1 MAEQLVGALGP
12 ISKGEVVRNRR
23 EPGGWGRV
31 CDRRVLLSCHSPWS
45 RWSARGGWGGSPQ
58 QMALDK
64 GVGWGVW
71 PSAPGAACELLP
83 LSTERKELGAGKGCF
98 YSEGRISTHPHPPI
112 HRLEPGKKAAGRGAR
127 EAKVRT
133 ASNSHHLPWKTWGQ
147 GAPPSHENGPKAH
160 LDGGRILLTPNLR
173 IQGCSLRIRELTP
186 GAQRTKARN

>member
-1 MAEQLVGALGP
+1 MSGTGGSLKLGGGGGGEYVIEGYFSAATALGA
-12 ISKGEVVRNRR
+12 
-23 EPGGWGRV
+23 GGQHV
-31 CDRRVLLSCHSPWS
+31 
-45 RWSARGGWGGSPQ
+45 GGGGGGGSQQ

-83 LSTERKELGAGKGCF
+83 LSTERKELGAGKGCL
-98 YSEGRISTHPHPPI
+98 YSEERISTHPHPPI

-133 ASNSHHLPWKTWGQ
+133 APNSHHLPCRSWKTWGR
-147 GAPPSHENGPKAH
+147 GASPSHESGPKAH
-160 LDGGRILLTPNLR
+160 LDGGRILLAPSLR

-186 GAQRTKARN
+186 GAQRSKARN